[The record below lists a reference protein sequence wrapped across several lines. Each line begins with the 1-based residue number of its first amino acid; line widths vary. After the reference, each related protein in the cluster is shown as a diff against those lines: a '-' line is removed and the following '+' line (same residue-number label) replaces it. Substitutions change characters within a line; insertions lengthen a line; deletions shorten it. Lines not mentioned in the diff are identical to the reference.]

1 MWTVLRSV
9 RHFLIVVYIRLFIV
23 LFNHYDDKLAEHIQ
37 YVNYITET

>member
-9 RHFLIVVYIRLFIV
+9 CHFLIAIYIRHFIV
-23 LFNHYDDKLAEHIQ
+23 LFNHTDDEMAEHIQ